1 MSVVVI
7 DGEIGS
13 TCWSIH
19 KQGCGDIKRTL
30 HEVGLQEWTELD
42 SFDSTTTAV
51 SEILNGDG
59 GMAELGYNE
68 QDIKIFNCAR

>member
-1 MSVVVI
+1 MRVVVI

-13 TCWSIH
+13 TSWSIH
-19 KQGCGDIKRTL
+19 KHGCKDIKRTL
-30 HEVGLQEWTELD
+30 HEVGLQEWTKLD
-42 SFDSTTTAV
+42 SFNSTATAV

-59 GMAELGYNE
+59 GMAELGFNE